1 MCGRF
6 AQYSSRDEYF
16 EAAGIMADELPFDS
30 QALGRYNVAPGTR
43 VMLLNR
49 RQGKM
54 KFDPVFWGYKP
65 DWWHKAMLINARAET
80 ASTGKMFKPLWQ
92 NGRVVVPANGWFEWA
107 KTNEGKQPYFIYRKS
122 RQPVFFAAIGKTPF
136 DKDYGHEG
144 FVILT
149 ANSNQGMVD
158 IHDRRPVV
166 LPAEVLIE
174 WLSEDT
180 TPERAVEI
188 VHEAALPEDDFKWHK
203 VSKAVGDIHNQGAEL
218 IDTL

>member
-1 MCGRF
+1 MR
-6 AQYSSRDEYF
+6 
-16 EAAGIMADELPFDS
+16 DELPFNS
-30 QALGRYNVAPGTR
+30 HALGRYNVAPGTR

-80 ASTGKMFKPLWQ
+80 ASTGRMFKPLWQ

-122 RQPVFFAAIGKTPF
+122 RQLVFFAAIGKTPF
-136 DKDYGHEG
+136 DKDHGHEG

-149 ANSNQGMVD
+149 ANSNQGMID
-158 IHDRRPVV
+158 IHNRMPVV
-166 LPAEVLIE
+166 LPTEALIE

-180 TPERAVEI
+180 IPERADEI

-203 VSKAVGDIHNQGAEL
+203 VSKAVKDIYNQGAEH

>member
-1 MCGRF
+1 
-6 AQYSSRDEYF
+6 
-16 EAAGIMADELPFDS
+16 
-30 QALGRYNVAPGTR
+30 
-43 VMLLNR
+43 
-49 RQGKM
+49 
-54 KFDPVFWGYKP
+54 
-65 DWWHKAMLINARAET
+65 
-80 ASTGKMFKPLWQ
+80 
-92 NGRVVVPANGWFEWA
+92 
-107 KTNEGKQPYFIYRKS
+107 
-122 RQPVFFAAIGKTPF
+122 
-136 DKDYGHEG
+136 EG

>member
-1 MCGRF
+1 MR
-6 AQYSSRDEYF
+6 
-16 EAAGIMADELPFDS
+16 DELPFNS

-80 ASTGKMFKPLWQ
+80 ASTGRMFKPLWQ

-122 RQPVFFAAIGKTPF
+122 RQLVFFAAIGKTPF
-136 DKDYGHEG
+136 DKDHGHEG

-149 ANSNQGMVD
+149 ANSNQGMID
-158 IHDRRPVV
+158 IHDRMPVV
-166 LPAEVLIE
+166 LPTEVLIE

-180 TPERAVEI
+180 IPERADEI

-203 VSKAVGDIHNQGAEL
+203 VSKAVKDIYNQGAEH

>member
-1 MCGRF
+1 M
-6 AQYSSRDEYF
+6 S
-16 EAAGIMADELPFDS
+16 DELPFNS

-80 ASTGKMFKPLWQ
+80 ASTGRMFKPLWQ

-122 RQPVFFAAIGKTPF
+122 RQLVFFAAIGKTPF
-136 DKDYGHEG
+136 DKDHGHEG

-149 ANSNQGMVD
+149 ANSNQGMID
-158 IHDRRPVV
+158 IHNRMPVV
-166 LPAEVLIE
+166 LPTEALIE

-180 TPERAVEI
+180 IPERADEI

-203 VSKAVGDIHNQGAEL
+203 VSKAVKDIYNQGAEH